1 MGTWNRVCQLALC
14 FLCVSGPHAVHT
26 YKFAWRSELD
36 RTIRWSIQVARALL
50 ANVWIPCLSSP
61 WRNTSH
67 HRSVGSHVIIK
78 DLSLLYRSPCTASV
92 CFYTTT
98 LHSTAN
104 LTRCECQCSRAV
116 SQYVNSHAQT
126 TELLKLRL
134 PLTNTI
140 AQFHGLRQRRLF
152 LPIQHVVIRDPIAK
166 LVTFSPVAAS
176 TLARST
182 QCPTKL
188 CPLSE
193 VDNGVLTQIRTR
205 SYNRAWGRLLVKPVR
220 PTRYTHTCVPVN
232 RRTLIHTSPCLTTAC
247 LQAGVLSTNNA
258 GLYYTTQ
265 LTVLVYSRC
274 FVLSINC

>member
-1 MGTWNRVCQLALC
+1 MCGFPAYPHLEEIRLTTDLLVPMLLLRTCHC
-14 FLCVSGPHAVHT
+14 FIDLPAQPLCVFTQPLCTVQLTWHGVNVSAHGQSANMWTRMH
-26 YKFAWRSELD
+26 KL
-36 RTIRWSIQVARALL
+36 SI
-50 ANVWIPCLSSP
+50 
-61 WRNTSH
+61 
-67 HRSVGSHVIIK
+67 
-78 DLSLLYRSPCTASV
+78 
-92 CFYTTT
+92 
-98 LHSTAN
+98 
-104 LTRCECQCSRAV
+104 
-116 SQYVNSHAQT
+116 T

-140 AQFHGLRQRRLF
+140 AQFHGLRHRRLF

-193 VDNGVLTQIRTR
+193 VDNGVLTQIRTP
-205 SYNRAWGRLLVKPVR
+205 SYNRAWARLFVKPVR

-258 GLYYTTQ
+258 DLYYTTQ